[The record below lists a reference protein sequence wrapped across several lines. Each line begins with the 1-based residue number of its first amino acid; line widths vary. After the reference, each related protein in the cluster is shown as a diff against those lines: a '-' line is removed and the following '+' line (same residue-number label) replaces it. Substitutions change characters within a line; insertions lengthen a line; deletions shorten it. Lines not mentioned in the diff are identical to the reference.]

1 MLVIFFLSHDTI
13 KGVELPIYCIYW
25 MKCDRTLITWNH
37 GLLWERKILEIFF
50 LSRDAIWGVKLHIY
64 RRYWMGWER
73 SLISYNKEW
82 IFERKILVIFF
93 ITWRHLRVKLHT
105 YRIYWMR
112 WKKKLNTWNQ
122 RSFFERKILVI
133 FLCHVTPS
141 TVSYIFLNAEI
152 LVSWSHHT
160 KWKWLQICFFS
171 YGDFETY
178 SFHSHKN
185 RWKCSC

>member
-37 GLLWERKILEIFF
+37 GLLWERKILVIFF

-82 IFERKILVIFF
+82 I
-93 ITWRHLRVKLHT
+93 
-105 YRIYWMR
+105 
-112 WKKKLNTWNQ
+112 
-122 RSFFERKILVI
+122 FERKILVI